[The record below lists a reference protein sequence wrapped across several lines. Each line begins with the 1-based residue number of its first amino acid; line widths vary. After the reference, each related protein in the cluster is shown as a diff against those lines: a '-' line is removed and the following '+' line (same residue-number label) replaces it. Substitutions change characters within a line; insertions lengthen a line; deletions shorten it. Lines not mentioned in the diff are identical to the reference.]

1 MDLSNLPLPELKR
14 LLSQIPKEIERRQKE
29 EKIRLLKELEEKAAE
44 HGFSL
49 DELLGQSGKKE
60 RAPVAVKYRHP
71 ENPEL
76 AWTGRG
82 RQPRWVGDFLENG
95 GNREQLLV

>member
-29 EKIRLLKELEEKAAE
+29 EKTRLLKELEERAAE

-49 DELLGQSGKKE
+49 DELVSESGRKE
-60 RAPVAVKYRHP
+60 RAPVAIKFRHP

-82 RQPRWVGDFLENG
+82 RQPRWVTEFLDAG
-95 GNREQLLV
+95 GSRDQLLV